1 VRRPLSGLSLS
12 TVIVSSNVREVP
24 PDSPCRWTVISPY
37 NYWKGRSVEANTSRS
52 TWSRNETRKQWIVRW
67 LSRVGNPWLGTST
80 QRISQRWEGFVCRF
94 ASLIADKST
103 SRSPP
108 RLRRGELTLDARG
121 TEIGSIYKASRF
133 YRLLVYT
140 FTFGSP
146 NKTPRAENDTTSNK
160 KTRSTA
166 STSQFLPNLTLSPPG
181 PV

>member
-67 LSRVGNPWLGTST
+67 
-80 QRISQRWEGFVCRF
+80 
-94 ASLIADKST
+94 LIADKST